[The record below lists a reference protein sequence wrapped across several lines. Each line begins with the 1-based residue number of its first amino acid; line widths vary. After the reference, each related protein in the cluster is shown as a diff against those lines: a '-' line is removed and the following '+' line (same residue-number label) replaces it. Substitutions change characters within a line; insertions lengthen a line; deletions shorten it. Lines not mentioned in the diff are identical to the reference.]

1 MQREHI
7 IEGIKASPLA
17 AFVGTAMAGFPWDKV
32 SYCLASLYSLML
44 IG

>member
-7 IEGIKASPLA
+7 IELAKASPLA
-17 AFVGTAMAGFPWDKV
+17 AFWGTVVAGIPWDKV
-32 SYCLASLYSLML
+32 SYFLASVYSALL